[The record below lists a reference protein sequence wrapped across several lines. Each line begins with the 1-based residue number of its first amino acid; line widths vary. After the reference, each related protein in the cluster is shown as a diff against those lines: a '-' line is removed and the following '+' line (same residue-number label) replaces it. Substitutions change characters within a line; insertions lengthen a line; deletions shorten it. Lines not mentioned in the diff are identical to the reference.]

1 MKNLLKI
8 ITTLVVLLF
17 ISTSFAQSNS
27 TKADNSLLWEI
38 SGKKLAKP
46 SYLYGTIHMI
56 CASDFSMSDQAK
68 RAFAKTD
75 KLTLE
80 IDMSDAEQM
89 SAMQKMAMGEKPLS
103 ETLSAAEYERLDAMV
118 QKKMGISVKQLDSF
132 TLLTVMSVLSTKS
145 FGCMDLKFYE
155 MEFIEMAKKSNK
167 PVAGLETVEEQMKLF
182 TSGISTEDILEMMES
197 SDDEVTK
204 KMVEIYKRQDLQQMY
219 TLMTDDKLMSP
230 EARKLMLDD
239 RNINWLNAMP
249 AMMQKQSV
257 FFAVGA
263 GHLPGSNGVIEL
275 LRNAGYT
282 VKAVMK

>member
-132 TLLTVMSVLSTKS
+132 TLLTVMSVLATKS

-249 AMMQKQSV
+249 AMMKKQSV

-263 GHLPGSNGVIEL
+263 GHLPGNNGVIEL